1 MLPRLT
7 VLPFLLT
14 CLAANPAL
22 GAPDELTTAIPTSAP
37 WYRPQVLNADAPPPL
52 AAQPGLLYVN
62 YDGGKMNGCG
72 WGNNDPKNNCSV
84 IFHGTVL
91 PFSGDAAMRAAVV
104 QYIRKDFSDFNI
116 RVTDIRPGDNVDYDM
131 EMVGDWDP
139 APDGGFAGVAP
150 SIDCFNA
157 DGGEVS
163 FTLDYSPSAGSI
175 AKAILQEVAHT
186 WGLEHVDS
194 TGDLLYP
201 TTAGV
206 ADPTY
211 QDECFQIVQLN
222 QVNQVVPDTGQCKQQ
237 HLQFCNSGNLQNS
250 YRELLQ
256 TFGPSVPDL
265 TPPTVQIV
273 EPAADAELEG
283 PFNLR
288 IQAADEQSPQLLA
301 LGIVGEGPSAFNLDP
316 AHYPSPSDLKF
327 PLKGLAAGAYKVTVT
342 AEDEDGNQSQT
353 QVAFTVVGPPA
364 PTTAGDDTGPADTSS
379 SDGGDDT
386 SVPTTTSASDDTG
399 APPVTTT
406 PVDSEVGGDP
416 MVESGDDGC
425 SCRHASPSALALL
438 LPLALGL
445 RRRRTRGGRRSA
457 VDLRPAA
464 PSVASMTRT
473 LPGAPRREGR

>member
-7 VLPFLLT
+7 VLPLLLT
-14 CLAANPAL
+14 WLAATSAL
-22 GAPDELTTAIPTSAP
+22 ASPDELTARIPVTAP
-37 WYRPQVLNADAPPPL
+37 WYVPELLNADAPPPL
-52 AAQPGLLYVN
+52 TAQPGLLYVN

-104 QYIRKDFSDFNI
+104 QYIRKDFGDFNI

-131 EMVGDWDP
+131 EMVGDWNP

-163 FTLDYSPSAGSI
+163 FTLDYSPSAGGI

-222 QVNQVVPDTGQCKQQ
+222 QANQPVPDTGQCKQQ
-237 HLQFCNSGNLQNS
+237 HLQFCDSSNQQNS

-256 TFGPSVPDL
+256 IFGPSVPDL
-265 TPPTVQIV
+265 TPPTVQIA
-273 EPAADAELEG
+273 EPAPGAELEG
-283 PFNLR
+283 PFTLR
-288 IQAADEQSPQLLA
+288 IQASDEQSPQMLA

-327 PLKGLAAGAYKVTVT
+327 PLKGLAAGAYTVTVT

-364 PTTAGDDTGPADTSS
+364 PTTGDDDTGPAGTSS
-379 SDGGDDT
+379 GDPDGDDT
-386 SVPTTTSASDDTG
+386 GVPTTSAGDETG
-399 APPVTTT
+399 APPVTTA
-406 PVDSEVGGDP
+406 PVDSETGDP
-416 MVESGDDGC
+416 TLESGDDGC
-425 SCRHASPSALALL
+425 SCRHGGPSALALL
-438 LPLALGL
+438 LPLGLGL
-445 RRRRTRGGRRSA
+445 RRRRP
-457 VDLRPAA
+457 RP
-464 PSVASMTRT
+464 
-473 LPGAPRREGR
+473 